1 MKKRIPDRRQGM
13 LLPPSVDEYVGPRHR
28 VRVIVEVVE
37 RLDLSGF
44 HVGES
49 DEGRPAYPPEILV
62 SLIFYAFSIGVF
74 SAREMERRCQTDC
87 AFMFATAGLR
97 PSHRSISRFRAAN
110 QEELSRLFAQ
120 IVGVCRRVGLGNTSR
135 VAIDGT
141 RQHANASIDAH
152 VRKEQLEKELERIR
166 EDMKKMLGRAAQVD
180 AEEDSNPGL
189 ADGDDVV
196 PERLERKDTRAAAID
211 VAVKELSTEATGNA
225 AAKTVAEEGHEET
238 AAPSEEEWHESLAE
252 KQQRAQEIE
261 EKLKE
266 LQQSGEMEANE
277 TDPDARLQRF
287 KEGSRP
293 GYNAQIGV
301 GGEDKIILAAD
312 VTQDPGDKDQL
323 ITICDQVTANTG
335 EKPGVITA
343 DSGYESGENLAA
355 LAARGQDAVIASA
368 CMKSAHK
375 ARERT
380 GFFQW
385 VDFSYDAN
393 QDQYICPAGRPLV
406 RVGGET
412 YRERSVGKY
421 QALDSCVG
429 CRLKMRC
436 TKSEKRTL
444 KALETTPLLLEMSKR
459 RKLDRETDRHGANR
473 KVDVEPRFGHMK
485 HNLRWK
491 QFMRRGLAAC
501 RSEFRILC
509 AAVNLSAL
517 ARWLESQNLAVSQI
531 PLN

>member
-1 MKKRIPDRRQGM
+1 M
-13 LLPPSVDEYVGPRHR
+13 LLPPTVDEYVGPSHR

-44 HVGES
+44 RVGVS

-62 SLIFYAFSIGVF
+62 SLLFYAFSIGIF

-110 QEELSRLFAQ
+110 QDELSKLFAQ
-120 IVGVCRRVGLGNTSR
+120 IVGVCRRAGLGNTSR

-141 RQHANASIDAH
+141 RQHANASLDAH
-152 VRKEQLEKELERIR
+152 VRKEQLEKELGKIR
-166 EDMKKMLGRAAQVD
+166 EDMKKLLDRASQVD
-180 AEEDSNPGL
+180 SEEDRDPESSN
-189 ADGDDVV
+189 GDDLV
-196 PERLERKDTRAAAID
+196 PEGLEKKDKRAAAIEA
-211 VAVKELSTEATGNA
+211 AVKELTTEPRGEAEAEAET
-225 AAKTVAEEGHEET
+225 KTFGEEGGG
-238 AAPSEEEWHESLAE
+238 ESGGHNDEDRHQSIAE

-266 LQQSGEMEANE
+266 LEQSRELEAND

-301 GGEDKIILAAD
+301 SGEDKLILAAD
-312 VTQDPGDKDQL
+312 VTQDPGDKLQL
-323 ITICDQVTANTG
+323 IPMCDQVTANTG

-343 DSGYESGENLAA
+343 DSNYESGENLAA
-355 LAARGQDAVIASA
+355 LAAREQDAVIASA
-368 CMKSAHK
+368 CTKSAHK

-380 GFFQW
+380 GLFQW
-385 VDFSYDAN
+385 VDFSYDATL
-393 QDQYICPAGRPLV
+393 DRYICPAGRPLV
-406 RVGGET
+406 RVSSGT
-412 YRERSVGKY
+412 YKNKPVGNY
-421 QALDSCVG
+421 QALDSCAG
-429 CRLKMRC
+429 CPLKMQC
-436 TKSEKRTL
+436 TKLEKRTL
-444 KALETTPLLLEMSKR
+444 RVQGTTPRLLEMSKR
-459 RKLDRETDRHGANR
+459 RKLDRETDRFGAKR

-485 HNLRWK
+485 HNLRWR
-491 QFMRRGLAAC
+491 QFIRRGLAAC

-509 AAVNLSAL
+509 AAMNLSTL
-517 ARWLESQNLAVSQI
+517 ARWLESQDLAVSQI
-531 PLN
+531 PQN